1 MARSGWT
8 ASGDLF
14 QDLWGARELRS
25 RERALAHAIR
35 LRCRLGPTSARLL
48 FLVAASGPQGI
59 GVVQLASALGLSTSG
74 ASRAA
79 APLVRRGLVERC
91 ASAADRRLR
100 PLTLSADGAQ
110 LVRALVL
117 TPPSVLASGPGQS
130 GTERMGGEGRAQ
142 LSAGSPLG

>member
-35 LRCRLGPTSARLL
+35 VRCRLGPTSVRLL

-59 GVVQLASALGLSTSG
+59 GVVQLAAALGLSTSG

-79 APLVRRGLVERC
+79 APLVSRGLVERR

-100 PLTLSADGAQ
+100 PLTLSADGSR
-110 LVRALVL
+110 LVRDLAVN
-117 TPPSVLASGPGQS
+117 PPSLP
-130 GTERMGGEGRAQ
+130 E
-142 LSAGSPLG
+142 